1 MFGNNYL
8 KPESCEGKIP
18 GTWIN
23 DKDFDLK
30 QSKFYVY
37 SFKCKP
43 DEYDSCKNSIAHTLS
58 SGDVYFDAI
67 FTIARITFYS
77 IKRKL
82 KQIFSK
88 ESYGDIKQNKLNEHS
103 IDNKTI
109 RNVCSTYVA
118 SVLCQNI
125 ASIRKWFIENHK
137 NTKLVSPSD
146 IPNIKGA
153 HLCFSGTFDEYTK
166 CAKDFT
172 DKHGE
177 YKLYL

>member
-23 DKDFDLK
+23 DKDFNLK
-30 QSKFYVY
+30 ESKFYVY

-43 DEYDSCKNSIAHTLS
+43 DEYVSCKNSIAHTLS

-77 IKRKL
+77 IVRKI

-118 SVLCQNI
+118 SVLCENI
-125 ASIRKWFIENHK
+125 VSIRKWFVENHK

-153 HLCFSGTFDEYTK
+153 HFCFSGTFDKYTD
-166 CAKDFT
+166 CAKKFIN
-172 DKHGE
+172 KHEE
-177 YKLYL
+177 YKPYL